1 MKHKFLLDENILHFA
16 IKGVN
21 DQGRDDPAASDL
33 IRLIGGN
40 CHSIATNAELWSRY
54 WQHLP
59 NLLRTGS
66 SGPAPL
72 QFINLLKNSQK
83 LFWEP
88 DDPPIIPS
96 EASIPRKDI
105 PIVSLAILSNALL
118 VTTDG
123 PLRDAILGY
132 PALGLTAL
140 TPYEAIP
147 FATET

>member
-21 DQGRDDPAASDL
+21 DQGQDDPAASDL
-33 IRLIGGN
+33 IRLIGEN
-40 CHSIATNAELWSRY
+40 CHSIVTNAELWDLY

-59 NLLRTGS
+59 GLLKMGA

-72 QFINLLKNSQK
+72 QFINLVKNSHK
-83 LFWEP
+83 LFWESN
-88 DDPPIIPS
+88 DPPAIPS
-96 EASIPRKDI
+96 EARIPRKDV
-105 PIVSLAILSNALL
+105 PIVSLALLSNALL

-123 PLRDAILGY
+123 PLRSAILGY

-140 TPYEAIP
+140 TPHEAISL
-147 FATET
+147 ATET